1 MFNIKLSFK
10 QEIYT
15 LRLETWELAYKP
27 WNSNLTLASTSA
39 KYTLNHLENV
49 LQPSLTKSPNFYKMG
64 TSLYLQALEPW
75 KTHNLEGCH
84 LLELPN
90 EGGAGGVV
98 VVCSRKEEEEKWGR
112 SRLVSC
118 GTVEKQGRTKMG
130 KVDCRLS
137 CCCLPGTSEDQEEGG
152 GSWPYIGMC
161 CGPHHLSRFDS
172 RKRRPSK
179 PRMTSG
185 QEQKLL
191 ESKLPF

>member
-15 LRLETWELAYKP
+15 VRLETWELAYKP

-90 EGGAGGVV
+90 EEGGRGGA
-98 VVCSRKEEEEKWGR
+98 
-112 SRLVSC
+112 
-118 GTVEKQGRTKMG
+118 QGWK
-130 KVDCRLS
+130 
-137 CCCLPGTSEDQEEGG
+137 
-152 GSWPYIGMC
+152 
-161 CGPHHLSRFDS
+161 
-172 RKRRPSK
+172 RKRNEEDRDWFRAEWWRNK
-179 PRMTSG
+179 GEPRW
-185 QEQKLL
+185 ERWIAD
-191 ESKLPF
+191 